1 MAGMNAFF
9 VRLDPK
15 LHEFVVTQAQQ
26 DAFAS
31 AEAYIVALIRQR
43 YEQETA
49 IADLLRELDPG
60 LADIEAGRVLSV
72 EEAFDGLKD
81 EPGVKDGRHE

>member
-1 MAGMNAFF
+1 MADMNAIF

-15 LHEFVVTQAQQ
+15 LHEFIFRQAKQ

-72 EEAFDGLKD
+72 EEAFGGLKD
-81 EPGVKDGRHE
+81 ELGMKDGRHE